1 MTWSKDT
8 ERKYGKAAKA
18 KRSGQNVQPTCGQ
31 TAVSDCQYF
40 CFSLAPPAVQ
50 RGVILSICGAAGS
63 LDRGEGTHKHKEQ
76 KHKQTLIPEHYALS
90 FFLAHALSSIH
101 KHSPTHWGHFIA
113 AEWGRSW
120 RIDCPA
126 EWDWGYSGMPEMM
139 ETNKMADH

>member
-90 FFLAHALSSIH
+90 FFLG
-101 KHSPTHWGHFIA
+101 P
-113 AEWGRSW
+113 RSLFHTQTLTYTLGTFY
-120 RIDCPA
+120 RSRVRQ
-126 EWDWGYSGMPEMM
+126 ELTY
-139 ETNKMADH
+139 